1 MRLSRHR
8 IRRQSQNQILD
19 VYFLCVQCFNPGN
32 SRTSILKLTSKGR
45 YAVTA
50 ILDLAFHSRSGPV
63 TLSDISKRQ
72 DISLSYLE
80 QLFTRLRKRQLVRST
95 RGPGGGYSLNRPAN
109 EIAVAEIVSAVDETV
124 DTTRCSGAN
133 NCHDGQQCLA
143 HELWDDLSQQIYG
156 FLNDI
161 NLQDLMDESSIKGV
175 AARQDAMMNDAD
187 NPKVTLTD

>member
-1 MRLSRHR
+1 M
-8 IRRQSQNQILD
+8 
-19 VYFLCVQCFNPGN
+19 
-32 SRTSILKLTSKGR
+32 KLTSKGR

-50 ILDLAFHSRSGPV
+50 ILDLAFHSTSGPV

-80 QLFTRLRKRQLVRST
+80 QLFTRLRKQALVRST

-109 EIAVAEIVSAVDETV
+109 EIAVAEVVSAVDEIV

-156 FLNDI
+156 FLDEI
-161 NLQDLMDESSIKGV
+161 SLQDLMEEGSIRDV
-175 AARQDAMMNDAD
+175 AIRQDEKMYETDSVE
-187 NPKVTLTD
+187 VTEPE

>member
-1 MRLSRHR
+1 
-8 IRRQSQNQILD
+8 
-19 VYFLCVQCFNPGN
+19 
-32 SRTSILKLTSKGR
+32 LKLTSKGR

-80 QLFTRLRKRQLVRST
+80 QLFTRLRKRKLVRST

-133 NCHDGQQCLA
+133 NCHDGHQCLA

-156 FLNDI
+156 FLNEI
-161 NLQDLMDESSIKGV
+161 NLQDLMDESTIKGV
-175 AARQDAMMNDAD
+175 VARQDRMMHESDSV
-187 NPKVTLTD
+187 KVTEPE